1 MDVYRLFL
9 NRSQARQ
16 DGLSRRRGMCVGLVL
31 SALLGGPVG
40 ATAGDG
46 AAAPIGF
53 DLNRL
58 NASGLQGP
66 PDGLRALDYEFC
78 IPDGPAFRAQ
88 VAAIDPSARFHP
100 GSRGRIGCTPDQVL
114 VLGNT
119 HQDGFRAI
127 LHALAGLPYV
137 ARIAEAVFE

>member
-1 MDVYRLFL
+1 
-9 NRSQARQ
+9 
-16 DGLSRRRGMCVGLVL
+16 VL
-31 SALLGGPVG
+31 ALIVPLG
-40 ATAGDG
+40 G
-46 AAAPIGF
+46 AAAGEGAVPGALIGF
-53 DLNRL
+53 DLSRL

-78 IPDGPAFRAQ
+78 IPNGPAFRAQ

-100 GSRGRIGCTPDQVL
+100 GSRGRIGCMPDQIL

-137 ARIAEAVFE
+137 ARINEAVFE

>member
-1 MDVYRLFL
+1 
-9 NRSQARQ
+9 
-16 DGLSRRRGMCVGLVL
+16 LVL
-31 SALLGGPVG
+31 SLLLGG
-40 ATAGDG
+40 
-46 AAAPIGF
+46 AAAGEGAGPGALIGF

-78 IPDGPAFRAQ
+78 IPHGPAFRAQ

>member
-1 MDVYRLFL
+1 MKAWR
-9 NRSQARQ
+9 
-16 DGLSRRRGMCVGLVL
+16 LSRATGSRSPDRRRLCVALAL
-31 SALLGGPVG
+31 SALLGD
-40 ATAGDG
+40 AGG
-46 AAAPIGF
+46 AAAGEGAAALIGF
-53 DLNRL
+53 DLSRL

-100 GSRGRIGCTPDQVL
+100 GRRGRSGCTPDQVL

>member
-1 MDVYRLFL
+1 MDVHRLFL
-9 NRSQARQ
+9 NGSKTRQ
-16 DGLSRRRGMCVGLVL
+16 GDLSRRRRVFLVL
-31 SALLGGPVG
+31 ALIVPLS
-40 ATAGDG
+40 G
-46 AAAPIGF
+46 AAAGEGAGSGALIGF
-53 DLNRL
+53 DMNRL
-58 NASGLQGP
+58 NAFGLQGP

-100 GSRGRIGCTPDQVL
+100 GSRGRIACTPDQVL

-119 HQDGFRAI
+119 HQDRFREI

-137 ARIAEAVFE
+137 ARIDEAVFEY